1 MAKLPTSAEILA
13 AIEKVKQLPVD
24 VREELEYLLDEG
36 IVANVDEIVQDET
49 NDILLLLRQVLEVT
63 ELRRE
68 QLGEDLS

>member
-1 MAKLPTSAEILA
+1 MA